1 VLLKLIFLEEMEGW
15 EEDILTDW
23 IKGGRNG
30 EILLSPDIRGRRDI
44 LRDRGYKHFN
54 EVIFV
59 GGRRSSK
66 GYVTGI
72 AGGYKLEMVRSLD
85 NPGEFFK
92 MDPEKV
98 IDFTCIA
105 SSENV
110 AITRQFGDVRSTIV
124 GCSALKP
131 YISKDLETILTIKT
145 SADQDTIEQ
154 LKREGKKIGRD
165 FAKLRITPSAA
176 NADTVRGAANIFVV
190 YDEMAF
196 FLPGESRSSAKSCYE
211 ALRPSLAQFGNYIL
225 VFLNSS
231 PATKVGQ
238 FFDQAELAM
247 RPQNGKEA
255 WFPMR
260 FLMKFPSWALYEE
273 WWKDP
278 QKRFDRPLYVSPDW
292 PDQLDPDIP
301 ESALGQFSIEQRE
314 AEQLEEMANP
324 DSYKVEARANWA
336 EVMDAYLDPNKVDA
350 AFSGIL
356 PSGESHFMTGNGSY
370 EYEYMMHCDP
380 SSTTAGFG
388 FAIAHIEEF
397 PDVTGLF
404 PDGKARHVVFDKVK
418 RWDPKSFPGGTINYI
433 AVKEELAK
441 YIKLYYPKILTFDQY
456 NSKGLIQELQ
466 DLSHKMNIWETRI
479 GEVTATAKT
488 NWNRWEAFK
497 TALYLGLVHIPADC
511 IEPAGP
517 LPEDFNHSE
526 YAKQE
531 LKFLQLEATGQTL
544 RVDKQDLG
552 PIQTKDIADC
562 IAEVT
567 VKFLGSYLGNLGAKY
582 LESHPQ
588 FGAEGGY
595 QIGGRQ
601 PGGPMA
607 GFNPGEKGSKLFDP
621 GDYWRRGSNSNPMS
635 ARGIAGRRNRRY

>member
-1 VLLKLIFLEEMEGW
+1 
-15 EEDILTDW
+15 
-23 IKGGRNG
+23 
-30 EILLSPDIRGRRDI
+30 
-44 LRDRGYKHFN
+44 
-54 EVIFV
+54 
-59 GGRRSSK
+59 
-66 GYVTGI
+66 
-72 AGGYKLEMVRSLD
+72 MVRALD

-92 MDPEKV
+92 MDPTKV

-110 AITRQFGDVRSTIV
+110 AITRQFGDLRSTIV
-124 GCSALKP
+124 GCEVQKP

-145 SADQDTIEQ
+145 SSDEDVIAQI
-154 LKREGKKIGRD
+154 KRDGKKVARD
-165 FAKLRITPSAA
+165 FAKLRVTPSAA

-196 FLPGESRSSAKSCYE
+196 FLPGESRSSAKACYE

-238 FFDQAELAM
+238 FFDQADLAM
-247 RPQNGKEA
+247 RPQSSPEP

-292 PDQLDPDIP
+292 PDQLDPEIP
-301 ESALGQFSIEQRE
+301 ESALGQFSLEQRE
-314 AEQLEEMANP
+314 AERLEEMANP

-336 EVMDAYLDPNKVDA
+336 EVMDAYLDPVKVDK
-350 AFSGIL
+350 AFSGML
-356 PSGESHFMTGNGSY
+356 PDGTPHFMTSGNDY
-370 EYEYMMHCDP
+370 RFEYMAHCDP

-388 FAIAHIEEF
+388 FAIAHVEEF
-397 PDVTGLF
+397 PDETGLF
-404 PDGKARHVVFDKVK
+404 PGGVARHVVFDKVK

-433 AVKEELAK
+433 TVRQELARL
-441 YIKLYYPKILTFDQY
+441 IKLYYPSQLTFDQY
-456 NSKGLIQELQ
+456 NSIGLIQELREEAQ
-466 DLSHKMNIWETRI
+466 QMGVGSVRI
-479 GEVTATAKT
+479 GKVDATAKV

-497 TALYLGLVHIPADC
+497 TALYLGLVHIPPDC
-511 IEPAGP
+511 IELAGP
-517 LPEDFNHSE
+517 PGGELFDHSE
-526 YAKQE
+526 YSKQE
-531 LKFLQLEATGQTL
+531 LKFLQLVATGQTL
-544 RVDKQDLG
+544 RVDKQELG

-562 IAEVT
+562 IAEVV
-567 VKFLGSYLGNLGAKY
+567 VKFLGSYLGDLTSKRLGT
-582 LESHPQ
+582 SPQ
-588 FGAEGGY
+588 FGSEGGY

-607 GFNPGEKGSKLFDP
+607 GFNPTDQKSRMDTRFDP
-621 GDYWRRGSNSNPMS
+621 GAYWSRGGGHGSTST
-635 ARGIAGRRNRRY
+635 RGVQRKGRRSY